1 MSAVHGESVP
11 ASCAVAF
18 SNGLDCP
25 HCHARL
31 ELAGASRGVSST
43 AGLLAGWLAWRWTQR
58 RSGGV
63 LDLSLPELYAIIAF
77 GVASALTLMFLA
89 DLRLA
94 PLVPVAEPAPAA
106 DHGHSGA
113 HH

>member
-1 MSAVHGESVP
+1 MGKVP
-11 ASCAVAF
+11 ARCAVSL

-31 ELAGASRGVSST
+31 EVADGSRMLAT
-43 AGLLAGWLAWRWTQR
+43 ALGLAVAWLVWHFT
-58 RSGGV
+58 SGGPGI
-63 LDLSLPELYAIIAF
+63 LDLVLPELYAIIAF
-77 GVASALTLMFLA
+77 GVASALALMFFA

-94 PLVPVAEPAPAA
+94 PLVPVIDAAPAA
-106 DHGHSGA
+106 SHGHGGA